1 MKTIL
6 IISTL
11 LNMVGVFFIF
21 KFTKGVKRMFMFD
34 ENNPVVISWVTAV
47 KLYGFEVEQITN
59 LCGLRDAVIKV
70 LEKEKAEEK

>member
-1 MKTIL
+1 
-6 IISTL
+6 
-11 LNMVGVFFIF
+11 
-21 KFTKGVKRMFMFD
+21 MFMFD

-70 LEKEKAEEK
+70 LEKEKAEGK